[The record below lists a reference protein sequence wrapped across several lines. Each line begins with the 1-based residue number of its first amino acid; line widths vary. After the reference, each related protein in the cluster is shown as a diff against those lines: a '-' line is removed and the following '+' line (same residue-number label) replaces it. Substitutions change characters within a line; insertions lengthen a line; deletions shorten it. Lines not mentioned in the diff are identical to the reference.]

1 MVIRMANCH
10 DAMGYGISF
19 CLSRQDVGK
28 LLCIAPKIFFQKKHT
43 ICSLFKTM
51 SYVCDIRNTT
61 MKKHE
66 LFDDN
71 LQQLALMAKAISH
84 PARLAILKYLAEAK
98 TCISGDISDS
108 LPLSRSTVSQHL
120 KELRD
125 CGLIHGEI
133 DGLKINYCLC
143 SSEIAHFLELFDNF
157 FGPIKNVE
165 ITCKNK

>member
-1 MVIRMANCH
+1 
-10 DAMGYGISF
+10 
-19 CLSRQDVGK
+19 
-28 LLCIAPKIFFQKKHT
+28 
-43 ICSLFKTM
+43 
-51 SYVCDIRNTT
+51 

-98 TCISGDISDS
+98 TCISGDISDQ
-108 LPLSRSTVSQHL
+108 LPLSRTTVSQHL

-125 CGLIHGEI
+125 MGLIHGEI

-143 SSEIAHFLELFDNF
+143 GSSIEEKLAKFDAFFSKIACEEFS
-157 FGPIKNVE
+157 
-165 ITCKNK
+165 CK